1 MKLYTNIT
9 ENCKNTIA
17 RSSRTFAASFSVG
30 EIKYTDI
37 KSLKILVP
45 SAFNGKVGIGGTI
58 SNSVEIISGKI
69 NLTSGTVIKAYE
81 SVLLDS
87 GEYEDIPMGKY
98 RITSAV
104 TKDSLTTIKAEGPL
118 STETGLGYFSNLE
131 YPATTIQ
138 MLNEISDAINVPIL
152 VDGLEEIYID
162 SKPEGY
168 TYREVI
174 GYLAAVHGTNAVETR
189 DGSIA
194 LKWYEHCEEDIF
206 TDRADSPDINN
217 ELFVIGKLEFT
228 TSNEYIVRGDGKT
241 GIAINNPLVT
251 ENIADSIWNKIGG
264 FTYRAATFNIK
275 LGNPCVD
282 IWDCFSYKD
291 ETVIATELQYVH
303 DGGLQNVYKSVGE
316 SETSANRT
324 KGPLTSKMDRYYAEL
339 VLINQALI
347 NKLDVDQLDAVEAN
361 ITSAVIGTIDGRY
374 ATFEYLRS
382 NYTSTV
388 LFEALSGRV
397 GTMEANALT
406 ADSAIIKNFESEIT
420 KTNTLIFGSA
430 SGSSIQTEFS
440 NAVIA
445 QLGDAQIK
453 SAMIE
458 SITTAQ
464 ILAGDISTNKH
475 RIISDSGNMILSDN
489 TMQISDG
496 TRVRVQIGKDA
507 SADYNMYV
515 WDKYGSLM
523 FDALGLTESGIT
535 RQIIRDD
542 VVKDDANISA
552 GKLNID
558 SLFRVINEDGSHTLK
573 SSKVYLDEKAQT
585 LDIAFSAMS
594 TNVSNLQTAQTS
606 QGTQLSAIQGQIT
619 SKIWQEDINTAVG
632 AVEGDVSA
640 LSTQYSTLS
649 QSVSGISTTVGNH
662 TSQISG
668 LETRAA
674 SSESNYAQLSNQFN
688 WIVKSGTS
696 ATNFTLT
703 DRMAELTAAIIS
715 LNGNVKVRGDMLVD
729 GTITADK
736 IASKSLTSEQINVK
750 DLFAQDI
757 TATGTITGANLVGA
771 TISGAIFENN
781 VDSELFLELD
791 YGVLRTKYDYNGD
804 GPWLGMQISSQAIQ
818 FFGISNGTDIRC
830 GEIGVGVSNYMYFR
844 ATNVLDIRIGSSWID
859 EQTIVN
865 VGLAQDEGLEDPYV
879 NIYGSLYVSNG
890 ISVTGMNYFNGDTMI
905 YGSLTAGSVKTT
917 SGADLD
923 KLNSDLPIKNDW
935 YTLLQPTSVTTT
947 YTTFTLVTGRS
958 ITDYRLIMLNAI
970 IGNELV
976 GQMIIPTSIFSS
988 NSYVVDVPFEWSGKV
1003 YWMAFCW
1010 VSNTQIA
1017 IKTNYTSS
1025 IKAYVWGWYKI

>member
-1 MKLYTNIT
+1 MYTNIT
-9 ENCKNTIA
+9 EKCKNTIV

-30 EIKYTDI
+30 DIKYTDI

-45 SAFNGKVGIGGTI
+45 SAFNGKIGIGGTI
-58 SNSVEIISGKI
+58 SNSVEIISSKI
-69 NLTSGTVIKAYE
+69 SITSGTVIKSYE

-174 GYLAAVHGTNAVETR
+174 GYLAAVHGTNAVETK

-217 ELFVIGKLEFT
+217 ELFVVGKLECT
-228 TSNEYIVRGDGKT
+228 TSSECIVRGDGKT

-251 ENIADSIWNKIGG
+251 EKIADSIWNKIGG

-316 SETSANRT
+316 SETSANGT
-324 KGPLTSKMDRYYAEL
+324 KGPVTKQMERYWQEL
-339 VLINQALI
+339 VLINEALI
-347 NKLDVDQLDAVEAN
+347 NKLSVDQLDAVEAN

-374 ATFEYLRS
+374 ATFEYLS
-382 NYTSTV
+382 SYYTKTTV
-388 LFEALSGRV
+388 FEALSGRV
-397 GTMEANALT
+397 ETLETNALT
-406 ADSAIIKNFESEIT
+406 ADSAVIKKLESEIT
-420 KTNTLIFGSA
+420 KTNTLIFGSG
-430 SGSSIQTEFS
+430 SGTSIQTEFS

-458 SITTAQ
+458 NITTAQ
-464 ILAGDISTNKH
+464 IIAGDISTNKH

-515 WDKYGSLM
+515 WDKSGNLM

-606 QGTQLSAIQGQIT
+606 QGTQISAIQGQIT

-668 LETRAA
+668 LETRAS
-674 SSESNYAQLSNQFN
+674 SSETNYAQLSNQFN
-688 WIVKSGTS
+688 WIVASGTS

-715 LNGNVKVRGDMLVD
+715 LNGAVKVNGDMLVD

-736 IASKSLTSEQINVK
+736 IDIE
-750 DLFAQDI
+750 DLFSKNI
-757 TATGTITGANLVGA
+757 TATGTIKGVTIISEVTGLTSTPDLTFEQVTGIFPDGSAMIAGISRPSIIGIKFSRQ
-771 TISGAIFENN
+771 TSISGGYLKIKEGWGTVTF
-781 VDSELFLELD
+781 DG
-791 YGVLRTKYDYNGD
+791 YGVRLNDGDYILSWKGVDNDSIGILSD
-804 GPWLGMQISSQAIQ
+804 VYVHSIHSNAQISA
-818 FFGISNGTDIRC
+818 
-830 GEIGVGVSNYMYFR
+830 VS
-844 ATNVLDIRIGSSWID
+844 A
-859 EQTIVN
+859 
-865 VGLAQDEGLEDPYV
+865 
-879 NIYGSLYVSNG
+879 
-890 ISVTGMNYFNGDTMI
+890 
-905 YGSLTAGSVKTT
+905 
-917 SGADLD
+917 
-923 KLNSDLPIKNDW
+923 
-935 YTLLQPTSVTTT
+935 
-947 YTTFTLVTGRS
+947 
-958 ITDYRLIMLNAI
+958 LI
-970 IGNELV
+970 
-976 GQMIIPTSIFSS
+976 
-988 NSYVVDVPFEWSGKV
+988 
-1003 YWMAFCW
+1003 
-1010 VSNTQIA
+1010 
-1017 IKTNYTSS
+1017 SS
-1025 IKAYVWGWYKI
+1025 IKAGTMELVAGASVGGALQVTGDAYMNYVGANDFYSCGTIWSEGTLDVEGATSLYGVLSVSGATTLSSTLSVSGSTTLSGEVTAPKLLLKIYPVGAIYISTSSTSPATLFGGTGT